1 MRAPALYANF
11 TVLYGLFTDRPYALG
26 TQKESADKENTMR
39 KNVKTVLLTLT
50 ALTAVGLPLA
60 GHAFAQGK
68 APSAQMAQGG
78 QTSQDAETN
87 DDQGSAVRGS
97 IQLPADPQGTEVPDA
112 QEEAQ
117 YRSLA
122 KITPTQAQ
130 QAAQAA
136 VPGTVTSVKLEDQ
149 DGSLVYAVVIGQT
162 EVAVDAGN
170 GQVLRQEAA
179 GQDQGA
185 DQEQGGQES
194 GETGESGTN

>member
-1 MRAPALYANF
+1 
-11 TVLYGLFTDRPYALG
+11 
-26 TQKESADKENTMR
+26 MR

-60 GHAFAQGK
+60 GHAFAQGQ
-68 APSAQMAQGG
+68 APSTQTARTQSG
-78 QTSQDAETN
+78 QAGDAETS

-122 KITPTQAQ
+122 KITPQQAQ
-130 QAAQAA
+130 QAAQAV
-136 VPGTVTSVKLEDQ
+136 VPGTVSSVKLEDQ

-170 GQVLRQEAA
+170 GQVLRQEANA
-179 GQDQGA
+179 QDQNGGNE
-185 DQEQGGQES
+185 QETGGQE
-194 GETGESGTN
+194 GPETGESGTN

>member
-1 MRAPALYANF
+1 
-11 TVLYGLFTDRPYALG
+11 
-26 TQKESADKENTMR
+26 MR

-68 APSAQMAQGG
+68 APSAQVAQGG
-78 QTSQDAETN
+78 QASQDAETN
-87 DDQGSAVRGS
+87 DDQGGAVRGS
-97 IQLPADPQGTEVPDA
+97 IQLPADTQGTEVPDA
-112 QEEAQ
+112 QKEAQ

-122 KITPTQAQ
+122 KITPAQAQ

-185 DQEQGGQES
+185 DQEMGGQEG